1 MTFDGVTFA
10 GVAAVLGWIGTF
22 MLLLAYWL
30 VSNDRVS
37 GHSVPYQALN
47 IGGSVGLGLAAVAGR
62 VWSAATLNAI
72 WALIGVA
79 VLVKVGLAW
88 TTRAQEKD

>member
-62 VWSAATLNAI
+62 VWSAATLNTI

-79 VLVKVGLAW
+79 VLVKVGRAW
-88 TTRAQEKD
+88 TTRVQEKE